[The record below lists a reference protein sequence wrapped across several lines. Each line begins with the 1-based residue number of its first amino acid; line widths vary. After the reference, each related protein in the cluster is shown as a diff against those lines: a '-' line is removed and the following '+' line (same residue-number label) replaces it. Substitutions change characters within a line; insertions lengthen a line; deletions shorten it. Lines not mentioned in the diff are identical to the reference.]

1 MAGTLLGTMDP
12 RRSLVAGAMWLIV
25 GLAATF
31 SIAAAVWVGSI
42 ARANVLEQHVRRLS
56 LETDQMSSDLGQALT
71 ARLDAIRAAG
81 RILQANG
88 TGRRSGLS
96 EVMEEL
102 QSAYPQ
108 LDWIALVGCRR
119 HHPSCKRRAVAPAA
133 TSPRAGG
140 SRRRC
145 AVPGSASSSR
155 ALRRRPRHRQRR
167 HPTPP
172 HSATWPPRCAMRP
185 GAWSASLPPI

>member
-1 MAGTLLGTMDP
+1 MDP

-42 ARANVLEQHVRRLS
+42 ARTNVLEQHVRRLS

-81 RILQANG
+81 RILQVHGA
-88 TGRRSGLS
+88 GRSGGLS

-108 LDWIALVGCRR
+108 LDWIALVDADGTILRASDGLLTGGNVASSGWFSSAL
-119 HHPSCKRRAVAPAA
+119 HGPWLGVIEQSAAPS
-133 TSPRAGG
+133 SG
-140 SRRRC
+140 RRR
-145 AVPGSASSSR
+145 
-155 ALRRRPRHRQRR
+155 RRR
-167 HPTPP
+167 PTPP

-185 GAWSASLPPI
+185 GACWASLRPV